1 MNDKSTMNERELKNR
16 INDFRTQISQNERA
30 LKSIFNEL
38 KLQRTNVDELK
49 EKRNELNL
57 KVKLLVQE
65 ARELKEKRDAA
76 NDKIEVLKA
85 KRSNIQTENNKA
97 VNEIA
102 QLKTERD
109 NLNKFSRGNLGSLLK
124 AYTDELDSFLN
135 AEIPLKVEIDIF
147 ERLIELEERIAA
159 ASSADDVHNKI
170 LEAYE
175 TSKSIHNDAD
185 EINKQIRTLAQES
198 QKYHLSM
205 LEIYKTNDEYR
216 KEANLCHSQIKD
228 KYATFGPLRNK
239 IDPLKA
245 KTAQLR
251 EELSVYL
258 EKLNDIQLIKDEKKI
273 DSQHTVAKE
282 KLRKKGRLSLEELG
296 VLMDKGDLKF

>member
-1 MNDKSTMNERELKNR
+1 MNDISTMNERELKNR
-16 INDFRTQISQNERA
+16 VNDLRTQISQNERA

-38 KLQRTNVDELK
+38 GLHRTNVDELK

-57 KVKLLVQE
+57 KVKELVQK

-85 KRSNIQTENNKA
+85 KRSIIQTETNKA
-97 VNEIA
+97 VSEIT
-102 QLKTERD
+102 QLKTERE
-109 NLNKFSRGNLGSLLK
+109 NLNKLSRGS
-124 AYTDELDSFLN
+124 LDSLSKTYASELETFLN
-135 AEIPLKVEIDIF
+135 ADIPLKVEIDIF
-147 ERLIELEERIAA
+147 EKLIELEERLDA
-159 ASSADDVHNKI
+159 ASSADNVHIKI

-175 TSKSIHNDAD
+175 TSKSIHYDAD

-198 QKYHLSM
+198 QKYHLTM
-205 LEIYKTNDEYR
+205 LDIYRTTDEFR

-258 EKLNDIQLIKDEKKI
+258 EKLNDIQLAKDDKKI
-273 DSQHTVAKE
+273 DSQHTAAKE
-282 KLRKKGRLSLEELG
+282 KLKKKGRLSLEELG

>member
-1 MNDKSTMNERELKNR
+1 MNAVSNMNERELKNR
-16 INDFRTQISQNERA
+16 INDLRTQISQNEKA

-38 KLQRTNVDELK
+38 KLHRTNVDELK

-57 KVKLLVQE
+57 KVKELVPI

-76 NDKIEVLKA
+76 NEKIGVLKA
-85 KRSNIQTENNKA
+85 KRSIIQTETNKA
-97 VNEIA
+97 TGEIT

-109 NLNKFSRGNLGSLLK
+109 NLNKFSRGSLDSLSK
-124 AYTDELDSFLN
+124 AYASELDSFLN

-147 ERLIELEERIAA
+147 KRLIELQERLAA
-159 ASSADDVHNKI
+159 ASNADDVHNKI

-175 TSKSIHNDAD
+175 SSKSIHHDAD
-185 EINKQIRTLAQES
+185 EINKQIRALAQES
-198 QKYHLSM
+198 QKNHLSM
-205 LEIYKTNDEYR
+205 LDIYRATDEFR

-228 KYATFGPLRNK
+228 NYATFGPLRNK
-239 IDPLKA
+239 IDPLKV

-251 EELSVYL
+251 EELSVYID
-258 EKLNDIQLIKDEKKI
+258 KLNDIQLVKDEKKI

-282 KLRKKGRLSLEELG
+282 KLKKNGRLSLKELG

>member
-1 MNDKSTMNERELKNR
+1 MNDPSTMNERELKNR
-16 INDFRTQISQNERA
+16 INDFRTQISQNERV

-124 AYTDELDSFLN
+124 TYADELDSFLN

-159 ASSADDVHNKI
+159 ASSANDVHNKI

-175 TSKSIHNDAD
+175 TSKNIHNDAD

-205 LEIYKTNDEYR
+205 LDIYKTNDECR

-251 EELSVYL
+251 EELSVHL

>member
-205 LEIYKTNDEYR
+205 LDIYKTNDEYR

-245 KTAQLR
+245 KTAQLH